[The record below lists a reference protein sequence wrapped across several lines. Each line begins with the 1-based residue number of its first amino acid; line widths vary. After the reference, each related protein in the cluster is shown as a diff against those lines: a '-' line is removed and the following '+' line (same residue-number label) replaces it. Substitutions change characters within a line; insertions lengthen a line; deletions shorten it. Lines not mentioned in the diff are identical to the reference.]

1 MQTATAKLSGNA
13 AVSLLAILGQ
23 NNPAEIESLGLHDDL
38 LLRLVSLRPIE
49 RELLIKN
56 AAHFLTLE
64 LDIRALERLLNLLD
78 RRRAERDLEDEFLLL
93 GAPLTLMRR
102 LFGMHAAEFSLR
114 RRQLKMAGQG
124 NGRPP
129 CIDEATEY
137 CVWKFWHACRNLDER
152 QRLLKT
158 AELSNQDLSVVWT
171 ALKRHELNPIAA

>member
-1 MQTATAKLSGNA
+1 MQSTTAKLSGAA
-13 AVSLLAILGQ
+13 AVSLLSVLEQ
-23 NNPAEIESLGLHDDL
+23 NNPAETDVLGLHDDL
-38 LLRLVSLRPIE
+38 LVRLTLLSPIE

-64 LDIRALERLLNLLD
+64 LDLRALERLLNQL
-78 RRRAERDLEDEFLLL
+78 ERKRVERELEDEFLLL
-93 GAPLTLMRR
+93 GAPLTMMRR

-114 RRQLKMAGQG
+114 RRQMKMAGQG

-158 AELSNQDLSVVWT
+158 AELANQDLSVVWA
-171 ALKRHELNPIAA
+171 ALKRHELKPVAA

>member
-1 MQTATAKLSGNA
+1 
-13 AVSLLAILGQ
+13 
-23 NNPAEIESLGLHDDL
+23 
-38 LLRLVSLRPIE
+38 
-49 RELLIKN
+49 
-56 AAHFLTLE
+56 
-64 LDIRALERLLNLLD
+64 
-78 RRRAERDLEDEFLLL
+78 
-93 GAPLTLMRR
+93 
-102 LFGMHAAEFSLR
+102 
-114 RRQLKMAGQG
+114 LKMAGQG